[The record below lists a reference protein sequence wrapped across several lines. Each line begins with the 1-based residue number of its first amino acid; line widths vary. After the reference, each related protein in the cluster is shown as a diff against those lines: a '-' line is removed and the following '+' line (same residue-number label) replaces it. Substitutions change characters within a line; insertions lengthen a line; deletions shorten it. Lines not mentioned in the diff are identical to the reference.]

1 MGRTNIYNI
10 ARQQAHREGI
20 KIVNKDQCDICGYR
34 VGEGFEGHTVEL
46 MQFDASTLRWE
57 AYDMDFGYLTMS
69 DARES
74 AKSHVFKS

>member
-10 ARQQAHREGI
+10 ARQQARQEGI
-20 KIVNKDQCDICGYR
+20 KIISKDDISGYR
-34 VGEGFEGHTVEL
+34 VGEGFEGYTVEL
-46 MQFDASTLRWE
+46 MQFDVYTLRWE